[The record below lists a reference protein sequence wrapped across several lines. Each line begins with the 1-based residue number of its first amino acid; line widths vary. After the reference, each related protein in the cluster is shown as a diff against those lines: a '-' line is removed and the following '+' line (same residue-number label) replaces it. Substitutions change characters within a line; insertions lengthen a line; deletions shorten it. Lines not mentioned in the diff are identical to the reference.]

1 MILWDL
7 KFKIQDLK
15 IFSAF
20 LYAISNI
27 MISFMADILIKNS
40 SKVQLFWNMQVFWAK
55 KRRKND
61 GKDDF
66 AFGFGHVFRVGG
78 TAGEPFAGGQA
89 RHRGRHVG

>member
-55 KRRKND
+55 KREKNN
-61 GKDDF
+61 
-66 AFGFGHVFRVGG
+66 
-78 TAGEPFAGGQA
+78 
-89 RHRGRHVG
+89 

>member
-1 MILWDL
+1 LG
-7 KFKIQDLK
+7 
-15 IFSAF
+15 
-20 LYAISNI
+20 AISVLAQKFYVCVEVHIDNLI
-27 MISFMADILIKNS
+27 KFTAKYLIKNS

-66 AFGFGHVFRVGG
+66 AFGFGHVFRFGG
-78 TAGEPFAGGQA
+78 AAGEPFAGRQA